1 MILQESGE
9 NYLETILMLQQQNGS
24 VRSID
29 IATHMNFTKASVSRA
44 MSILKREN
52 YILMEADGNIILT
65 ETGLAKANAVLERH
79 LLLTRLFTRKSWRIR
94 KKQLEKD
101 ACRIEHVITTPKPLP
116 GIKKLI
122 QKLLTIQRSCFNND
136 RKNYFFCLLLPLQCW
151 HCRWPLMQNKT
162 KWTNPNYVF

>member
-1 MILQESGE
+1 MIIFAGIFLLLTIFSRLYFIKLSINGIIANGGLVMILQESGE

-29 IATHMNFTKASVSRA
+29 IATYMNFTKASVSRA

-52 YILMEADGNIILT
+52 YILMEADGNIVLT

-79 LLLTRLFTRKSWRIR
+79 LLLTRFLRENLGVSEDTA
-94 KKQLEKD
+94 EKD
-101 ACRIEHVITTPKPLP
+101 ACRIEHVISPETFA

-122 QKLLTIQRSCFNND
+122 
-136 RKNYFFCLLLPLQCW
+136 KNS
-151 HCRWPLMQNKT
+151 
-162 KWTNPNYVF
+162 

>member
-1 MILQESGE
+1 LPEYSYCSLIFTGCVLLHDQSNGTIANGGLVMILQESGE

-79 LLLTRLFTRKSWRIR
+79 LLLTRFLRENLGISEETA
-94 KKQLEKD
+94 EKD
-101 ACRIEHVITTPKPLP
+101 ACRIEHVISPETFT

-122 QKLLTIQRSCFNND
+122 
-136 RKNYFFCLLLPLQCW
+136 KNS
-151 HCRWPLMQNKT
+151 
-162 KWTNPNYVF
+162 

>member
-79 LLLTRLFTRKSWRIR
+79 LLLTRFYAKILAYP
-94 KKQLEKD
+94 KKQLKKMPAESNMLS
-101 ACRIEHVITTPKPLP
+101 APKPLP
-116 GIKKLI
+116 G
-122 QKLLTIQRSCFNND
+122 
-136 RKNYFFCLLLPLQCW
+136 
-151 HCRWPLMQNKT
+151 
-162 KWTNPNYVF
+162 

>member
-1 MILQESGE
+1 MFNVFSKTEANNPDVNAVKIIPGRAAANRGLVMILQESGE

-79 LLLTRLFTRKSWRIR
+79 LLLTRFLRENLGVSEETA
-94 KKQLEKD
+94 EKD
-101 ACRIEHVITTPKPLP
+101 ACRIEHVISPETFT

-122 QKLLTIQRSCFNND
+122 
-136 RKNYFFCLLLPLQCW
+136 KNS
-151 HCRWPLMQNKT
+151 
-162 KWTNPNYVF
+162 

>member
-52 YILMEADGNIILT
+52 YILMEA
-65 ETGLAKANAVLERH
+65 GLAKANAVLERH
-79 LLLTRLFTRKSWRIR
+79 LLLTRFLRENLGVSEETA
-94 KKQLEKD
+94 EKD
-101 ACRIEHVITTPKPLP
+101 ACRIEHVISPETFT

-122 QKLLTIQRSCFNND
+122 
-136 RKNYFFCLLLPLQCW
+136 KNS
-151 HCRWPLMQNKT
+151 
-162 KWTNPNYVF
+162 

>member
-44 MSILKREN
+44 MSILKRFLREN
-52 YILMEADGNIILT
+52 LGVSE
-65 ETGLAKANAVLERH
+65 ETA
-79 LLLTRLFTRKSWRIR
+79 
-94 KKQLEKD
+94 EKD
-101 ACRIEHVITTPKPLP
+101 ACRIEHVISPETFT

-122 QKLLTIQRSCFNND
+122 
-136 RKNYFFCLLLPLQCW
+136 KNS
-151 HCRWPLMQNKT
+151 
-162 KWTNPNYVF
+162 

>member
-79 LLLTRLFTRKSWRIR
+79 LLLTRFLRENLGVSEETA
-94 KKQLEKD
+94 EKMP
-101 ACRIEHVITTPKPLP
+101 AGSNMLSAPKPLP
-116 GIKKLI
+116 G
-122 QKLLTIQRSCFNND
+122 
-136 RKNYFFCLLLPLQCW
+136 
-151 HCRWPLMQNKT
+151 
-162 KWTNPNYVF
+162 

>member
-52 YILMEADGNIILT
+52 YILMEADGND
-65 ETGLAKANAVLERH
+65 ETAAVSE
-79 LLLTRLFTRKSWRIR
+79 I
-94 KKQLEKD
+94 EKY
-101 ACRIEHVITTPKPLP
+101 L
-116 GIKKLI
+116 
-122 QKLLTIQRSCFNND
+122 NN
-136 RKNYFFCLLLPLQCW
+136 Q
-151 HCRWPLMQNKT
+151 
-162 KWTNPNYVF
+162 

>member
-65 ETGLAKANAVLERH
+65 ETNAVLERH
-79 LLLTRLFTRKSWRIR
+79 LLLTRFLRENLGVSEETA
-94 KKQLEKD
+94 EKD
-101 ACRIEHVITTPKPLP
+101 ACRIEHVISPETFT

-122 QKLLTIQRSCFNND
+122 
-136 RKNYFFCLLLPLQCW
+136 KNS
-151 HCRWPLMQNKT
+151 
-162 KWTNPNYVF
+162 

>member
-52 YILMEADGNIILT
+52 YILDGNIILT

-79 LLLTRLFTRKSWRIR
+79 LLLTRFLRENLGVSEETA
-94 KKQLEKD
+94 EKD
-101 ACRIEHVITTPKPLP
+101 ACRIEHVISPETFT

-122 QKLLTIQRSCFNND
+122 
-136 RKNYFFCLLLPLQCW
+136 KNS
-151 HCRWPLMQNKT
+151 
-162 KWTNPNYVF
+162 

>member
-79 LLLTRLFTRKSWRIR
+79 LLLTRFYAKILAYP
-94 KKQLEKD
+94 KKQL
-101 ACRIEHVITTPKPLP
+101 
-116 GIKKLI
+116 KKMPAGSNMLSAPNLYRD
-122 QKLLTIQRSCFNND
+122 KNSSKTLNNS
-136 RKNYFFCLLLPLQCW
+136 KELF
-151 HCRWPLMQNKT
+151 
-162 KWTNPNYVF
+162 

>member
-9 NYLETILMLQQQNGS
+9 NYLETILLLQQRNGS

-29 IATHMNFTKASVSRA
+29 IATYMNFTKASVSRA

-65 ETGLAKANAVLERH
+65 ESGLAKAMAVLERH
-79 LLLTRLFTRKSWRIR
+79 RLLTRFLTENLNVPSEIA
-94 KKQLEKD
+94 EKD
-101 ACRIEHVITTPKPLP
+101 ACRIEHVISPETFN

-122 QKLLTIQRSCFNND
+122 
-136 RKNYFFCLLLPLQCW
+136 KNA
-151 HCRWPLMQNKT
+151 
-162 KWTNPNYVF
+162 

>member
-1 MILQESGE
+1 LLEYSYCSLIFTGCVLLHDQSNGTIANGGLVMILQESGE

-79 LLLTRLFTRKSWRIR
+79 LLLTRFLRENLGVSEETA
-94 KKQLEKD
+94 EKD
-101 ACRIEHVITTPKPLP
+101 ACRIEHVISPETFT

-122 QKLLTIQRSCFNND
+122 
-136 RKNYFFCLLLPLQCW
+136 KNS
-151 HCRWPLMQNKT
+151 
-162 KWTNPNYVF
+162 

>member
-9 NYLETILMLQQQNGS
+9 MYLETILQLQQKHGK
-24 VRSID
+24 VRAID
-29 IATHMNFTKASVSRA
+29 VAEQMNFTKASVSRA

-79 LLLTRLFTRKSWRIR
+79 LLLTRFLRENLGVSEETA
-94 KKQLEKD
+94 EKD
-101 ACRIEHVITTPKPLP
+101 ACRIEHVISPETFT

-122 QKLLTIQRSCFNND
+122 
-136 RKNYFFCLLLPLQCW
+136 KNS
-151 HCRWPLMQNKT
+151 
-162 KWTNPNYVF
+162 

>member
-1 MILQESGE
+1 VFLLHDQSNGTIANGGLVMILQESGE

-29 IATHMNFTKASVSRA
+29 IATSVSRA

-79 LLLTRLFTRKSWRIR
+79 LLLTRFLRENLGVSEETA
-94 KKQLEKD
+94 EKD
-101 ACRIEHVITTPKPLP
+101 ACRIEHVISPETFT

-122 QKLLTIQRSCFNND
+122 
-136 RKNYFFCLLLPLQCW
+136 KNS
-151 HCRWPLMQNKT
+151 
-162 KWTNPNYVF
+162 

>member
-1 MILQESGE
+1 MQIHQSAED
-9 NYLETILMLQQQNGS
+9 YLETILMLTQRMGR

-29 IATHMNFTKASVSRA
+29 VVNELGFTKASVSRA

-79 LLLTRLFTRKSWRIR
+79 LLLTRFLRENLGVSEETA
-94 KKQLEKD
+94 EKD
-101 ACRIEHVITTPKPLP
+101 ACRIEHVISPETFT

-122 QKLLTIQRSCFNND
+122 
-136 RKNYFFCLLLPLQCW
+136 KNS
-151 HCRWPLMQNKT
+151 
-162 KWTNPNYVF
+162 

>member
-52 YILMEADGNIILT
+52 YILMEADGNINSENGKAMMQELSAVC
-65 ETGLAKANAVLERH
+65 AKL
-79 LLLTRLFTRKSWRIR
+79 
-94 KKQLEKD
+94 
-101 ACRIEHVITTPKPLP
+101 
-116 GIKKLI
+116 KLVG
-122 QKLLTIQRSCFNND
+122 TYR
-136 RKNYFFCLLLPLQCW
+136 
-151 HCRWPLMQNKT
+151 
-162 KWTNPNYVF
+162 

>member
-79 LLLTRLFTRKSWRIR
+79 LLLTP
-94 KKQLEKD
+94 KKQLKKMP
-101 ACRIEHVITTPKPLP
+101 AGSNMLSAPKPLP
-116 GIKKLI
+116 G
-122 QKLLTIQRSCFNND
+122 
-136 RKNYFFCLLLPLQCW
+136 
-151 HCRWPLMQNKT
+151 
-162 KWTNPNYVF
+162 

>member
-65 ETGLAKANAVLERH
+65 ETGLAKQL
-79 LLLTRLFTRKSWRIR
+79 
-94 KKQLEKD
+94 KKMPAGSNMLS
-101 ACRIEHVITTPKPLP
+101 APKPLP
-116 GIKKLI
+116 G
-122 QKLLTIQRSCFNND
+122 
-136 RKNYFFCLLLPLQCW
+136 
-151 HCRWPLMQNKT
+151 
-162 KWTNPNYVF
+162 